1 MDATIILLLLCFLE
15 VNGDKSFD
23 LTFFNVACVSDA
35 ALTKFLPHKV
45 HTHTQKAKKEGRRK
59 EEENAVF
66 QLQFSSGKKV
76 VK

>member
-1 MDATIILLLLCFLE
+1 MDATIILLLCFLK

-45 HTHTQKAKKEGRRK
+45 HTHTQKAKRK
-59 EEENAVF
+59 VEEENAVF
-66 QLQFSSGKKV
+66 QLQFSSGKKL
-76 VK
+76 